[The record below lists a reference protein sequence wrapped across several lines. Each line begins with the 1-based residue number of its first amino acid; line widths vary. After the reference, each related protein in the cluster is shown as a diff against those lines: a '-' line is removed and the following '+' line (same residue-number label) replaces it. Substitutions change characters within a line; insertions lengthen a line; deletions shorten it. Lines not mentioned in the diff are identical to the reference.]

1 MSQQNLNSQS
11 TESSV
16 VQLCG
21 YLNKLSG
28 KGPLRGFKRKWFV
41 YSPTNCKLYFY
52 RTRDDLL
59 PLGEIDIRRATFSLP
74 WPNKNPSVFNIVSF
88 DKEFILEASD
98 SQSCLYWLKQ
108 LQKLRRDYIVELANK
123 FGVKLANYE
132 DDSNLNKSQMT
143 DSTAS
148 GSIFYDDNCH
158 VENKL
163 VNPIDAVPKI
173 KHEEII
179 NELTTHPPAKHRI
192 FPNVFKIKK
201 HEHQQQQ
208 QQTPSAPSTPQKRK
222 SDKFENKC
230 LKCKEAEEQIVSLSD
245 DLSAIE
251 NELQASREVIKLLQ
265 QQLEIMN
272 HEKQLL
278 HDICKKGTNIPSQ
291 DYVDH
296 LTKLNEEVSKLKV
309 ELRHSE
315 YDKESLQNELQKVKN
330 ENHKYIEEIS
340 AMKELI
346 ESRDKTVVTLT
357 NEIFDLETENRIH
370 KRSISSMN
378 QVISSN
384 QVTSSNQANDFK
396 TNSNQ
401 DKQQTK
407 ELEDL
412 RDRVKA
418 YEQQNEF
425 LNREIIELNEI
436 RNVIE
441 MKEHQ
446 SQTKIT
452 DLEAKCSQIQ
462 SKLLALLKEI
472 KQSISETKDS
482 KANNESIITNDT
494 VLTLVN
500 RLLEEN
506 SLDIPLSWRQGNRR
520 STSSN
525 DSSTLKNCDCDDMGF
540 YIKSNNQS
548 TDFNDM
554 ISSPS
559 ISVSASSMSYEPY
572 AITNKNINTINDEI
586 SDNKS
591 NSIWRSKW
599 DAFVGNLNNHELTKS
614 QELKS
619 MLRTG
624 IPQEYRGKVWKAM
637 IYARLKGKCNELG
650 NTIIQLF
657 SF

>member
-1 MSQQNLNSQS
+1 MSQPNLNSQA

-28 KGPLRGFKRKWFV
+28 KGPLRGFKRRWFV
-41 YSPTNCKLYFY
+41 YSPANCKLYFY

-88 DKEFILEASD
+88 DKEFVLEASD

-123 FGVKLANYE
+123 FGVKLASYE
-132 DDSNLNKSQMT
+132 DDSSLNKSQMT

-148 GSIFYDDNCH
+148 SSIFYDDNCD
-158 VENKL
+158 VDNKL

-192 FPNVFKIKK
+192 FPNVFKMKK
-201 HEHQQQQ
+201 HEHHQQQI
-208 QQTPSAPSTPQKRK
+208 PSAPSTPQKRK
-222 SDKFENKC
+222 PDKFENKC

-251 NELQASREVIKLLQ
+251 HELQASREVIKLLQ
-265 QQLEIMN
+265 QQLEILN
-272 HEKQLL
+272 NEKQLL

-315 YDKESLQNELQKVKN
+315 YDKETLQNELQKVKN
-330 ENHKYIEEIS
+330 ENNKYIEEIS

-378 QVISSN
+378 TILSSN
-384 QVTSSNQANDFK
+384 QTHDVK
-396 TNSNQ
+396 INSNQ
-401 DKQQTK
+401 DKQLTK

-472 KQSISETKDS
+472 KQSINETKDS
-482 KANNESIITNDT
+482 KVNNESIVTNDA

-500 RLLEEN
+500 RLFEEN

-525 DSSTLKNCDCDDMGF
+525 DSSNFKNCDCDDMGF
-540 YIKSNNQS
+540 YIKNNQS
-548 TDFNDM
+548 TDLNDM

-572 AITNKNINTINDEI
+572 TNTNKNINTINDEI
-586 SDNKS
+586 ADNKS

-637 IYARLKGKCNELG
+637 IYARSKGKYNELG

-657 SF
+657 RL